1 MTDEDTVN
9 ITPKQVSVD
18 PRKPVVL
25 TWRELATTT
34 VTDLSSLFPG
44 IFEDALFVARDRNL
58 MTNLVTQYSATGYAT
73 RTVGIW
79 NTAEVLQV
87 DDGVDFTTN
96 RKFSKSTKATFTPY
110 QYRSQFILTD
120 AMVETDADAASA
132 SASASNE
139 LGAAMAQYVD
149 KALIGVFSSFSN
161 SKASAGN
168 PLTFNHVAAA
178 NAVIRQNQASG
189 QASVVLHP
197 YQWYDV
203 WVELGRPAAT
213 YQFVGDVANQAMRDY
228 VVGSWLGMMWYQT
241 ANIEADAS
249 DDAIG
254 AVFTRDALA
263 MDTRKPPYFEDQRDA
278 SLAGTELNARIG

>member
-189 QASVVLHP
+189 QASVVL
-197 YQWYDV
+197 
-203 WVELGRPAAT
+203 PAAT

-263 MDTRKPPYFEDQRDA
+263 MDTRKPPYFED
-278 SLAGTELNARIG
+278 

>member
-1 MTDEDTVN
+1 M
-9 ITPKQVSVD
+9 
-18 PRKPVVL
+18 
-25 TWRELATTT
+25 ATTT
-34 VTDLSSLFPG
+34 VSDLSSLFPL
-44 IFEDALFVARDRNL
+44 IYEDAVFAARDLNL
-58 MTNLVTQYSATGYAT
+58 MTNLVTNFNAAGYAT

-110 QYRSQFILTD
+110 MYHTQFIVTD
-120 AMVETDADAASA
+120 AMVETDADRASVRN
-132 SASASNE
+132 SAGLE

-149 KALIGVFSSFSN
+149 KALIAVFPSFSN
-161 SKASAGN
+161 SLGSASNA
-168 PLTFNHVAAA
+168 LTYGIVAAA
-178 NAVIRQNQASG
+178 LAQIRQNQARG
-189 QASVVLHP
+189 QANCVLHP
-197 YQWYDV
+197 YQWHDV

-263 MDTRKPPYFEDQRDA
+263 MDTRKPLYFEDQRDA
-278 SLAGTELNARIG
+278 SLAGTELNARIGFATGTLWAERGAYITSDVAEPTS